1 MALATAV
8 RTAVRLEPRTP
19 SCTRRS
25 YWPRNRPA
33 QAAGHRLARSG
44 MNDPARR
51 SCPPLIFLGLA
62 GRGRLI
68 TLRASDHLWLVPDAP
83 APDEVAALRAA
94 NARLREVIGA
104 KDTEIGMLR
113 EQMAA
118 WRGNSSS
125 RAGGGL
131 PIPLVLVVL
140 CI

>member
-1 MALATAV
+1 
-8 RTAVRLEPRTP
+8 
-19 SCTRRS
+19 
-25 YWPRNRPA
+25 
-33 QAAGHRLARSG
+33 
-44 MNDPARR
+44 
-51 SCPPLIFLGLA
+51 
-62 GRGRLI
+62 
-68 TLRASDHLWLVPDAP
+68 LVPDAP